1 MEIIAI
7 IFLITSYLSGYL
19 LTVRFFPSFK
29 NLLRVASAYV
39 LGILVS
45 VWLVFL
51 LSLIFYHLT
60 DHAMVMG
67 FILTTT
73 ILLAFVVHE
82 RALFKS
88 HIDLRLSHVIFFS
101 VALFYSW
108 VLFSSTF
115 DYDGKLDEIKIS
127 RLIYSDYGFHIP
139 LIRSFSLG
147 NNLSL
152 EHPLYAHESI
162 RYHFLFDFM
171 VGVLEKMGIPLDYA
185 LTLPSALLWTSLL
198 VLIYYLAKGLFF
210 GSRFV
215 GFVSIALFLLN
226 SSLAFVEFIKKYPH
240 DSLSSVINSWWRL
253 RDYVAFG
260 PWDGNI
266 IVAFRNWNDY
276 INQRQLILGCAL
288 VVLVLNHYIHEH
300 FNKEKD
306 EKITYGQKAFVG
318 LITGLV
324 ILWHG
329 HAFICLF
336 GFLCLFFLLF
346 PERKKSLV
354 AIVVAFIIA
363 LPQMLWL
370 QQSSPN
376 VESHFSLNPGYL
388 LVNHLIPIDFMPYR
402 FLNLG
407 MSFII
412 SFTRYWFFNIGLSL
426 ITIPVSF
433 FLVDGQRKKVF
444 LIFMSLFI
452 VGNLFQFSPEMAA
465 NHKFFSLWILLGNM
479 FTAYLLY
486 RLFQL
491 GWGGR
496 VSTVVLL
503 FFLTVSGL
511 VDMPPIKNDYS
522 VTLSDFEKQPLAK
535 WALENTGTN
544 AVFLTTYRIYNPIS
558 FTGRRTMQGWPYF
571 AWGTGY
577 NTLKRE
583 KIGKKIYETN
593 SKVELCSLLREN
605 RIDYVQTE
613 KVLEENPVFKIN
625 HEFFNTNFKPIFFD
639 PKSNLKERVF
649 ATKDMCPLD

>member
-266 IVAFRNWNDY
+266 IVAF
-276 INQRQLILGCAL
+276 L
-288 VVLVLNHYIHEH
+288 
-300 FNKEKD
+300 
-306 EKITYGQKAFVG
+306 
-318 LITGLV
+318 TGLV
-324 ILWHG
+324 FIFGGVIVENSSAAIIPALF
-329 HAFICLF
+329 AFLINLIRELVKDMQDVEGDKGAGIITFPIKF
-336 GFLCLFFLLF
+336 GFLRTKYLMIIL
-346 PERKKSLV
+346 S
-354 AIVVAFIIA
+354 AILII
-363 LPQMLWL
+363 M
-370 QQSSPN
+370 
-376 VESHFSLNPGYL
+376 
-388 LVNHLIPIDFMPYR
+388 
-402 FLNLG
+402 
-407 MSFII
+407 
-412 SFTRYWFFNIGLSL
+412 T
-426 ITIPVSF
+426 TIPFIYEIYKIEYFVVVMVIVNP
-433 FLVDGQRKKVF
+433 L
-444 LIFMSLFI
+444 LIFTIKKLFDDDSLK
-452 VGNLFQFSPEMAA
+452 NL
-465 NHKFFSLWILLGNM
+465 
-479 FTAYLLY
+479 
-486 RLFQL
+486 
-491 GWGGR
+491 
-496 VSTVVLL
+496 
-503 FFLTVSGL
+503 
-511 VDMPPIKNDYS
+511 IK
-522 VTLSDFEKQPLAK
+522 
-535 WALENTGTN
+535 
-544 AVFLTTYRIYNPIS
+544 I
-558 FTGRRTMQGWPYF
+558 
-571 AWGTGY
+571 
-577 NTLKRE
+577 
-583 KIGKKIYETN
+583 
-593 SKVELCSLLREN
+593 
-605 RIDYVQTE
+605 
-613 KVLEENPVFKIN
+613 
-625 HEFFNTNFKPIFFD
+625 
-639 PKSNLKERVF
+639 SNLLKLNMVF
-649 ATKDMCPLD
+649 GLIAIYLGK